1 MEPATINIYDAK
13 TRLSAIVAEI
23 ERTGERVI
31 ICRHG
36 RPVAELRALEP
47 VRPDPFA
54 VDPALR
60 VTFHRD
66 PSLPL
71 DLEDWPEAFS

>member
-1 MEPATINIYDAK
+1 MGPSAVNIYEAK
-13 TRLSAIVAEI
+13 TRLSAIISEI
-23 ERTGERVI
+23 ERTGEPVI

-47 VRPDPFA
+47 ARPDPFA
-54 VDPALR
+54 ADPALR